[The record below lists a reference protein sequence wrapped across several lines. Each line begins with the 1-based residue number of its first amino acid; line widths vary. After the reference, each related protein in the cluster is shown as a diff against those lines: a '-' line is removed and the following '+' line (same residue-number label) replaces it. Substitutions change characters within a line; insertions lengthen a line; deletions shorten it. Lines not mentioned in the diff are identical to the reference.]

1 MGGTAEVFSSLNLVL
16 GDFIIFAGGDLDF
29 SRSGIKS
36 TLQIET
42 KQIRGINALDIFR
55 ELQERGLVYQHTDEE
70 ALCKR
75 LATGPMTLYCGF
87 DPTADSLHIGS
98 LLPILVLKRFQL
110 AGHIPI
116 ALVGGGTGLIGDPSG
131 KASERI
137 LNPQEVVEEWADKIK
152 NQLGHFLDFETKESP
167 AIVANNYDWL
177 GSLQVIEFLRDI
189 GKNFPLGSMLA
200 KDSVDARMSKG
211 ISYTEFSYMILQ
223 SYDYLKL
230 NEVYGCEMQVG
241 GSDQWGNITAGI
253 DLIRRTSVNQA
264 KEIHG
269 LTMPLVTKSDGVKFG
284 KTESGTVWLD
294 AEKTSPYKFYQF
306 WMNTDDQDVIKFLKF
321 FTFLSID
328 EINLLAESVEKEP
341 EKRRAQRSLAVEVT
355 KLVHGQ
361 DALDRAKKISSALFE
376 GGLKYLSAAE
386 VEEGFS
392 EVPSATIDNPD
403 VSLVDLL
410 IRAGAVTSKRQAREA
425 IESGAIYINDIRYT
439 DVETSVSQLERLD
452 GKYLVIRRGKKNYYL
467 IKFK

>member
-1 MGGTAEVFSSLNLVL
+1 M
-16 GDFIIFAGGDLDF
+16 
-29 SRSGIKS
+29 
-36 TLQIET
+36 
-42 KQIRGINALDIFR
+42 DIFKD
-55 ELQERGLVYQHTDEE
+55 LQERGLVYQHTDEL
-70 ALCKR
+70 ALRKR
-75 LATGPMTLYCGF
+75 LEAGPLTLYCGF

-110 AGHIPI
+110 AGHKPI

-131 KASERI
+131 KASERV
-137 LNPQEVVEEWADKIK
+137 LSPKEVVDQWAHKIK
-152 NQLGHFLDFETKESP
+152 RQLEQFLDFETEVNP
-167 AIVANNYDWL
+167 AIVANNYEWL

-189 GKNFPLGSMLA
+189 GKNFPLGTMLA
-200 KDSVDARMSKG
+200 KDSVEARMSKG

-241 GSDQWGNITAGI
+241 GSDQWGNITVGI
-253 DLIRRTSVNQA
+253 DLIRRMSVDQV

-306 WMNTDDQDVIKFLKF
+306 WMNTDDRDVIKFLKY
-321 FTFLSID
+321 FTFLSME
-328 EINLLAESVEKEP
+328 EINELAEGVEKEP
-341 EKRRAQRSLAVEVT
+341 EKRRAQRVLATEVT

-361 DALDRAKKISSALFE
+361 DALKRAEKISGALFG
-376 GGLKYLSAAE
+376 GGLRNLSAAE
-386 VEEGFS
+386 IEEGFS
-392 EVPSATIDNPD
+392 DVPSATIENPKIG
-403 VSLVDLL
+403 LIDLL
-410 IRAGAVTSKRQAREA
+410 VQGGVVSSKRQAREA
-425 IESGAIYINDIRYT
+425 IVSGAIYINDVRHT
-439 DVETSVSQLERLD
+439 DVETTVPQLERLD

-467 IKFK
+467 IKFS